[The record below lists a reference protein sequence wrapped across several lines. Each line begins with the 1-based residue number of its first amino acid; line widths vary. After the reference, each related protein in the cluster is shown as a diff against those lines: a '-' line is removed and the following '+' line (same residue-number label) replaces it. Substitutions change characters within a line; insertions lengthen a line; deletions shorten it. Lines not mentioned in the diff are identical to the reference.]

1 MCAVKCDP
9 RRIGEEQPRRRGLK
23 RYVGVAV
30 LLFSLGGLAVVKLD
44 VPWVQQITRTIG
56 ESPAYLAVH
65 EAAEPVARVAS
76 GDVDYVRRWVVRQ
89 RITQLLLL
97 CIAGVSM
104 GLFYI
109 LWK

>member
-9 RRIGEEQPRRRGLK
+9 RRIREDQPRRRGLK
-23 RYVGVAV
+23 FYAGVSIV
-30 LLFSLGGLAVVKLD
+30 LFSLGGLAVAKLD
-44 VPWVQQITRTIG
+44 VPWIQQITRTIG

-65 EAAEPVARVAS
+65 EAVEPVTRVAS

-97 CIAGVSM
+97 CIAGVSI